1 MTFVTSGKESNN
13 RFTIFGSD
21 FNFSYFCS
29 TMNDH
34 QEGRC
39 ENCIIRQLNSLKA
52 LKKDELK
59 RISDSKTTKTVKKGE
74 AIFKEGEKLNGVYCV
89 RNGVSKLSKM
99 SDNGKDTIVKIA
111 TKGEV
116 LGQRSVIT
124 EEKTNLSAVALND
137 MEVCYIPKA
146 QLTESIDNNPHFTK
160 AILIHM
166 ANDLKFADNIIV
178 NMAQKT
184 VKQRVAEALMYLD
197 ENFGVD
203 DEGYIAIT
211 LTREDIANVVGTA
224 KEACIRTLT
233 LFKKAG
239 WITTDGK
246 RIRLEDKKALYN
258 LVEGL

>member
-1 MTFVTSGKESNN
+1 M
-13 RFTIFGSD
+13 D
-21 FNFSYFCS
+21 
-29 TMNDH
+29 DH

-39 ENCIIRQLNSLKA
+39 ENCIIRQLNALKA
-52 LKKDELK
+52 LSKEELK
-59 RISDSKTTKTVKKGE
+59 KISDSKVTKSVKKGDALFE
-74 AIFKEGEKLNGVYCV
+74 EGEKLNGVFCV

-99 SDNGKDTIVKIA
+99 SDNGKDQIVKIA

-124 EEKTNLSAVALND
+124 EESTNLSAVALND
-137 MEVCYIPKA
+137 MEVCYIPKNH
-146 QLTESIDNNPHFTK
+146 LTDNISNNVEFTK
-160 AILIHM
+160 AILVHM
-166 ANDLKFADNIIV
+166 ANDLKFADNVIV

-184 VKQRVAEALMYLD
+184 VRQRIAEALRYLD
-197 ENFGVD
+197 KNFGVD
-203 DEGYIAIT
+203 QDGYIAMT

-233 LFKKAG
+233 SFKKEG

-246 RIRLEDKKALYN
+246 RIKIEDDKALYR